1 MSRKTELEEIFSRM
15 LHDPDDDP
23 SEYVIYVIDRGSSSG
38 LRRIWGDEIQD
49 VKRGFLVLWNAEI
62 PVHRVI
68 RVERGGRVIWERGRR
83 ARGRR

>member
-23 SEYVIYVIDRGSSSG
+23 SQYVIYVVDRGSPSG
-38 LRRIWGDEIQD
+38 LRRISGDEIQD
-49 VKRGFLVLWNAEI
+49 VKRGFLIVWDAEI

-68 RVERGGRVIWERGRR
+68 RVERGDKAIWERGRR